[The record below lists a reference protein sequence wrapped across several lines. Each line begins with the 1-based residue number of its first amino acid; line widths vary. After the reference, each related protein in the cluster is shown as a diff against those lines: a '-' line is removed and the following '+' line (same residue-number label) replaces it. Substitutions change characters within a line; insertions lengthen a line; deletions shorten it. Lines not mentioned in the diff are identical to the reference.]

1 MCNVD
6 IRDEIRNAGLF
17 HWKVADAIGVSEV
30 TFCRMLRRKLPPEKK
45 EGIRAAIRQLQSGV
59 ST

>member
-6 IRDEIRNAGLF
+6 IRNEIRNAGLF

-30 TFCRMLRRKLPPEKK
+30 TFCRMLRRELPQRKRK
-45 EGIRAAIRQLQSGV
+45 VSGLRSGSCRAG
-59 ST
+59 